1 MNEARSNILGNAIDT
16 IFANSAQNQTQW
28 ARNSSK
34 NKGKQ
39 PTAKKQLELAMAVLL
54 VELASCDQNF
64 EPREYNLIAS
74 GLMRVFGT
82 PRSEISAL
90 VNRAKLT
97 LENFNGTTRFAELL
111 KNNLDENIR
120 AQIMDVVNDVI
131 MADGIEDGF
140 EIFLRQKFAKILDVS
155 MTN

>member
-1 MNEARSNILGNAIDT
+1 MNEVRSNLLGSTVDT
-16 IFANSAQNQTQW
+16 IFANTAQNQFEYK
-28 ARNSSK
+28 RNPGK
-34 NKGKQ
+34 KKGKQ
-39 PTAKKQLELAMAVLL
+39 SISQKQLELAMTILL

-82 PRSEISAL
+82 PRTEISAL

-97 LENFNGTTRFAELL
+97 LENFSGTTRFAELL

-120 AQIMDVVNDVI
+120 AQIMDVINDVI

-140 EIFLRQKFAKILDVS
+140 EIFLRQKFARILDVT
-155 MTN
+155 MTS